1 MSRLLRHRALAA
13 MSILAVFALIAA
25 CGGSATLS
33 KVGGPV
39 GQNFQ
44 GQAAP
49 SAAASP
55 GATSANAGAS
65 GSKSQADQQ
74 APIQDT
80 AYIVKTGTMT
90 VEVPRLDETLLKA
103 RAAITGL
110 GGYIAGSQQV
120 NNKDRST
127 ASLTF
132 RIPVARWEDA
142 LDAIR
147 KLDSV
152 KVKDLTTN
160 SVEITGQV
168 LDLGARIDNLKAT
181 ERQLLLIM
189 GKAVKITDILEV
201 QSRLTDVQGQIEQ
214 LSTQQAHL
222 QQQAALSTLTVV
234 FSTPAPQAVTE
245 TSKGWDPAAELDHAV
260 AQLLGIGQSLA
271 TAGIWFAIVWL
282 PVLFAVVLVALVV
295 RFAAGRLGL
304 LRRPDGGPGPE
315 PAAPAA

>member
-13 MSILAVFALIAA
+13 MSLLGVLVLIVA
-25 CGGSATLS
+25 CGGAASLS

-39 GQNFQ
+39 LNQYSGE
-44 GQAAP
+44 GAAP
-49 SAAASP
+49 PAAASP
-55 GATSANAGAS
+55 ASGATSAPTS
-65 GSKSQADQQ
+65 DKQPDQQ
-74 APIQDT
+74 APLQDT
-80 AYIVKTGTMT
+80 TYIVKTGTMT
-90 VEVPRLDETLLKA
+90 VEVPHLDVALLKA

-110 GGYIAGSQQV
+110 GGYIADSQQV
-120 NNKDRST
+120 NEKDRST

-147 KLDSV
+147 NLDSA
-152 KVKDLTTN
+152 KLKDLKTN
-160 SVEITGQV
+160 SVEVTGQV

-189 GKAVKITDILEV
+189 GKAVKIPDILEV

-245 TSKGWDPAAELDHAV
+245 TSKGWDPATEVDHAV
-260 AQLLGIGQSLA
+260 VQLLGIGQSLA
-271 TAGIWFAIVWL
+271 TAGIWFGLVWL
-282 PVLFAVVLVALVV
+282 PVLFVIVLLALIV

-304 LRRPDGGPGPE
+304 LRRPDGGAGPE
-315 PAAPAA
+315 PALPSA